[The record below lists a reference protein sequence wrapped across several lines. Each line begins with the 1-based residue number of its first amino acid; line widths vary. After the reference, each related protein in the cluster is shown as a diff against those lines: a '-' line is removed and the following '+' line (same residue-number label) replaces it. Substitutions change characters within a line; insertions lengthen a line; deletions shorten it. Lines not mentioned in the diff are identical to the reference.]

1 MKNIFLL
8 KKFKLQ
14 INFKNLEKQKSIKLI
29 HFNQDFLTNM
39 EKASKNNN
47 FFFISL
53 FTCYKFLLTMRK
65 LKKIIN

>member
-29 HFNQDFLTNM
+29 HFKTKDIENPT
-39 EKASKNNN
+39 
-47 FFFISL
+47 
-53 FTCYKFLLTMRK
+53 
-65 LKKIIN
+65 KKILKQ